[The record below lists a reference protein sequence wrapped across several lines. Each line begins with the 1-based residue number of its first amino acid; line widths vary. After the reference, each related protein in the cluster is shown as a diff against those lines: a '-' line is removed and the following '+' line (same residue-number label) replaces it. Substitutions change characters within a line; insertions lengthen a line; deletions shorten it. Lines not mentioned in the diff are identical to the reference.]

1 MGQLDTMREMG
12 SLNGGLDACGIRGF
26 FGIKLFCYLRHQA
39 PQSAPS
45 HVSSSTAFWMLHSES
60 QEALLEMLLSKKY
73 GTTTGGLDWL
83 ADSFSSNRVFWQASG
98 VCQHPWMLTTLL
110 SLSTRLSLQYDRND
124 MG

>member
-73 GTTTGGLDWL
+73 VTAAIILDWL
-83 ADSFSSNRVFWQASG
+83 ADPLFLPIACSG

-110 SLSTRLSLQYDRND
+110 SLTTRLSLQYDRND
-124 MG
+124 VG